1 MTASTHVHAPDA
13 PLLAVRGLTKHF
25 PIRTG
30 ILQRV
35 TGAVK
40 AVEQVSFDVGRGETL
55 ALVGES
61 GCGKTTTGR
70 ALLRLIE
77 PTAGSVHFGGTDVL
91 QLRGEALRQMR
102 RRMQIV
108 LQDTYATLNP
118 RMTVGNANKQAMLDQ
133 DQRFHFPRLLGA
145 LWESEDHLYRDTEV
159 PDQSGRAAQRVRTYR

>member
-1 MTASTHVHAPDA
+1 MSATSPA
-13 PLLAVRGLTKHF
+13 PLLRVENLTKHF

-102 RRMQIV
+102 RRQV
-108 LQDTYATLNP
+108 FSSA
-118 RMTVGNANKQAMLDQ
+118 RK
-133 DQRFHFPRLLGA
+133 RGA
-145 LWESEDHLYRDTEV
+145 LLPTRQQQQMLAYPAQQLLER
-159 PDQSGRAAQRVRTYR
+159 RAQRRARLQQRVVAHSVDGWHARHKAVGRRLE